1 MQNCSGFFRS
11 IIDPSRYI
19 NIDSVLVV
27 THTNVETSCFLD
39 ALSGVIRVA
48 AVIPKASSKKFSDLN
63 LLKKNYP
70 VFDVDRRSILENPE
84 NFIDEIK
91 FLTKNERFAII
102 DMGGYFSHV
111 AIDLLKK
118 FNDQIVGIVED
129 TENGHQKY
137 ENLIKQKTS
146 SSILFPI
153 ISVARSPLKEPED
166 WLVGQAIVFSAEA
179 VMRSLGMILLGK
191 RVGVIGF
198 GKIGKSI
205 AISLV
210 SRGSRVDVYDSNP
223 ILLASALSHGFHT
236 SSRSEFLGSVDILFC
251 ATGNRSLSTLDEIY
265 FKDGLHIFCATSSDD
280 ELSTCLREKIS
291 SVVSRISV
299 HTTKITL
306 KNKSIYIHNEGNSI
320 NFVHGAVVDSFI
332 ELVQG
337 EIIYS
342 LGSLAN
348 APRNSISYIS
358 ELDKKFI
365 AETWI
370 NHHRYLQG

>member
-1 MQNCSGFFRS
+1 M
-11 IIDPSRYI
+11 
-19 NIDSVLVV
+19 
-27 THTNVETSCFLD
+27 
-39 ALSGVIRVA
+39 
-48 AVIPKASSKKFSDLN
+48 K
-63 LLKKNYP
+63 
-70 VFDVDRRSILENPE
+70 
-84 NFIDEIK
+84 
-91 FLTKNERFAII
+91 
-102 DMGGYFSHV
+102 
-111 AIDLLKK
+111 
-118 FNDQIVGIVED
+118 
-129 TENGHQKY
+129 
-137 ENLIKQKTS
+137 
-146 SSILFPI
+146 
-153 ISVARSPLKEPED
+153 
-166 WLVGQAIVFSAEA
+166 
-179 VMRSLGMILLGK
+179 
-191 RVGVIGF
+191 VGVIGF